1 MNSDYEHQRQI
12 KEKLPHTWDALFA
25 RFGRFTEIQALAIE
39 PLLDCGNCVLVSAT
53 ASGKTEAALAPLIEL
68 LKTEGGKTAKKLSIL
83 YLAPTRALVR
93 DLARRLQQS
102 LEKLALR
109 LQVKTGDEPAISSSR
124 PPDLLLTTPESFD
137 SLMTTMPRIFKDLR
151 AVVIDE
157 LHILDNTPRGDQLR
171 ILLNRLRRL
180 KRYAV
185 ERGDTASAKLQFC
198 ALSATI
204 SDPASVAARY
214 FLNPEVI
221 QVAGQRAIDAELIDL
236 DDAETLVS
244 LFAGLKQ
251 RGVKKVLAFCTSR
264 AECEQWAYRLKPS
277 SPFGDRVF
285 VHHASLA
292 ASVRRAV
299 ESEFAHAEAALCFAT
314 STLELGIDIGD
325 VDLVVLVG
333 APGDTAAFLQRIGRG
348 NRRTAR
354 TAVVCCARHQL
365 ERAMFSV
372 FVRLAESGGDV
383 VAQPYFFRPSV
394 VVQQLCSYVKQN
406 RLGEI
411 DPETAYQ
418 LFATPAGAPLISK
431 TLYDLIIEHLLAKQF
446 FNASER
452 NVLKPGSA
460 WQELFE
466 QRAIYTNL
474 MDVSRRTVE
483 VIEEETGRRIGEIE
497 RAISPG
503 EAMLFGGY
511 ARQVSR
517 MIGRKLMVRAADADA
532 AAQVPRLRAAWR
544 PMAPA
549 LAQAVAAE
557 LGVPRAADAN
567 ALART
572 IESEED
578 EEKNELPSL
587 TTTLFHCAG
596 NAWGMVLGDLME
608 TLYRVRVA
616 DAGDIYLTVRGVL
629 PAASLEFTAEQVRIS
644 LRRRWKQLENWF
656 DLGRFQTQLPL
667 DVRRAGVVEAFD
679 VAGFVQAFNGRKIVE
694 AAQPEISSPPT
705 SPPSGP

>member
-1 MNSDYEHQRQI
+1 MNSDYEHQRQT

-25 RFGRFTEIQALAIE
+25 RFGRFTEIQTQAIE
-39 PLLDCGNCVLVSAT
+39 PLLDGGNCVLVSAT

-264 AECEQWAYRLKPS
+264 AECEQWAYRLKPG
-277 SPFGDRVF
+277 SPFGGRVF

-517 MIGRKLMVRAADADA
+517 MIGRKLMVRAADA
-532 AAQVPRLRAAWR
+532 
-544 PMAPA
+544 
-549 LAQAVAAE
+549 
-557 LGVPRAADAN
+557 N